1 MGAMDYTKEAP
12 SKEGWYWL
20 KFETGHET
28 VKKVFKGDNG
38 AMMVKAK
45 GPTGDA
51 VIMDVKRFKTSKW
64 AGPAYVP
71 EPRDVRW
78 DTGPADP
85 VGDILALKKS
95 VKESRGYL
103 PEQGPPHYRVVKTIG
118 KSLAIIEV
126 SNKLTLD
133 EATTMAFNE
142 NGHAAADTTYSAAVM
157 SLAEINKLEEL
168 KNAKS

>member
-95 VKESRGYL
+95 V
-103 PEQGPPHYRVVKTIG
+103 VKTIG